1 MIETVYNLEGIK
13 DEGIDSYGMSIAKKV
28 VIDRLVYETKDPE
41 FKIRYHRELF
51 PDLPSAVK
59 KGNFIDLY
67 SAEEI
72 TLKAGEYGMI
82 NLGISVECP
91 KGYWMQVV
99 PRSSTF
105 KNYGVIETNSF
116 GVIDTSYCG
125 DNDIVKM
132 PVYATRD
139 ITIPANERVCQFTL
153 VKDVGFNIIEVESL
167 AGNKD
172 RGGFGST
179 GVK

>member
-1 MIETVYNLEGIK
+1 MGNIDAIIRDNDFGSVVNLR
-13 DEGIDSYGMSIAKKV
+13 DEYINERLSRKK
-28 VIDRLVYETKDPE
+28 

-51 PDLPSAVK
+51 PDLPSAK
-59 KGNFIDLY
+59 KNGNFIDLY

-116 GVIDTSYCG
+116 GVVDTSYCG

-139 ITIPANERVCQFTL
+139 TVIPANERVCQFTI
-153 VKDVGFNIIEVESL
+153 VKDENFELEEVDKL
-167 AGNKD
+167 DNPD